1 MIFTW
6 KNGFIKQQV
15 NQNGSVWVGICSV
28 NFGNNELLES
38 MIEGIRLELEDGT
51 KVRFWR
57 DRWLEGSILILF
69 LVKPKRLS
77 C

>member
-1 MIFTW
+1 MGNDIHME
-6 KNGFIKQQV
+6 KRLYQQQV

-51 KVRFWR
+51 KV
-57 DRWLEGSILILF
+57 
-69 LVKPKRLS
+69 
-77 C
+77 